1 MGLFKTKEEKQLELE
16 QRLIELQNQ
25 FKDAIDKYHMVN
37 KEVFILKGF
46 KIKDNDINY
55 IYLDKDTPKGY
66 VNSLPYD
73 IFKLPFSMEPY
84 LIKHINK
91 IPMVNSITNI
101 NGILRF

>member
-73 IFKLPFSMEPY
+73 IFKLRY
-84 LIKHINK
+84 GINLEK
-91 IPMVNSITNI
+91 AYYNWIEFKDNLEKLNLKVLYI
-101 NGILRF
+101 